1 MILGQSIECL
11 VVHALFDHV
20 SRRLRGFDDNEKN
33 NDRTDDLAQAGDP
46 PAPGARDIQ
55 ADDFVALELINDVCA
70 RYLLHM
76 MALTNEPT

>member
-1 MILGQSIECL
+1 MECL

-33 NDRTDDLAQAGDP
+33 NDGTDDLAQAGDP

-55 ADDFVALELINDVCA
+55 ADDFVALELINDVYA